1 MLFEDSAAIAGLIV
15 AGVGVWASQAWGD
28 PRIDGAASIVI
39 GVILGIVAA
48 LLAREAKGLL
58 IGEGADP
65 AVVAKVRAIV
75 AARPEITAVNHVRTI
90 TPRLTA
96 SSSRSAPIFAI
107 RSRWATRRR

>member
-1 MLFEDSAAIAGLIV
+1 
-15 AGVGVWASQAWGD
+15 
-28 PRIDGAASIVI
+28 RIDGAASIVI

-90 TPRLTA
+90 HTA
-96 SSSRSAPIFAI
+96 PDSIFVAISADFRDQI
-107 RSRWATRRR
+107 